1 MTALESK
8 QTVSYANAAARI
20 QHYIADED
28 DALIHPA
35 SHTRLWAHGKKMPR
49 AILYLHG
56 YTDSTQQFA
65 AMGELL
71 FEHGMNVFV
80 PRLPHHGYR
89 ARMSTEHGSL
99 TIPELLQW
107 TNDMVD
113 TALDLGERLTVI
125 GLSLGG
131 VLATW
136 VAEQR
141 AEVDCVLIL
150 APAYGT
156 KVVPLRATR
165 AVARIMGRL
174 PNLFIWWDPRV
185 RAATGIEYAYP
196 RFATHVLAR
205 LYDFSGD
212 LLAHARANPPAA
224 RRVWMITNANDFAV
238 SNSICDAFVAAWRS
252 HKPQQIQTYQFA
264 KTLRLPHDFLDSLDS
279 AVQPKVVYPRLLEII
294 QRDEPTDRQVE
305 QA

>member
-1 MTALESK
+1 
-8 QTVSYANAAARI
+8 
-20 QHYIADED
+20 
-28 DALIHPA
+28 
-35 SHTRLWAHGKKMPR
+35 
-49 AILYLHG
+49 
-56 YTDSTQQFA
+56 
-65 AMGELL
+65 
-71 FEHGMNVFV
+71 V

-89 ARMSTEHGSL
+89 DRLSTAHGKL
-99 TIPELLQW
+99 TIDELRQW
-107 TNDMVD
+107 TNDAVD
-113 TALDLGERLTVI
+113 AALGLGERLTVM

-156 KVVPLRATR
+156 RVIPLRATR
-165 AVARIMGRL
+165 AAARVMGRL
-174 PNLFIWWDPRV
+174 PNLLIWWDPRV
-185 RAATGIEYAYP
+185 RAETGIEYAYP
-196 RFATHVLAR
+196 RFATHVLAQ

-252 HKPQQIQTYQFA
+252 HNPPQIQTYQFP
-264 KTLRLPHDFLDSLDS
+264 KNLRLPHDFLDPIDS
-279 AVQPKVVYPRLLEII
+279 AVQPDVVFPRLLEII
-294 QRDEPTDRQVE
+294 QHD
-305 QA
+305 

>member
-1 MTALESK
+1 MTASESK
-8 QTVSYANAAARI
+8 RAISYANARARI
-20 QHYIADED
+20 QRQIADED

-35 SHTRLWAHGKKMPR
+35 AHTRLWAYDKKTPR
-49 AILYLHG
+49 AVLYLHG
-56 YTDSTQQFA
+56 YTDSTQQFN

-71 FEHGMNVFV
+71 FERGINVFV

-89 ARMSTEHGSL
+89 DRLSTAHGKL
-99 TIPELLQW
+99 TIDELRQW
-107 TNDMVD
+107 TNDAVD
-113 TALDLGERLTVI
+113 AALGLGERLTVM

-156 KVVPLRATR
+156 RIIPLRATR
-165 AVARIMGRL
+165 AAARVVGRL

-185 RAATGIEYAYP
+185 RAETGIEYAYP
-196 RFATHVLAR
+196 RFATHVLAQ

-252 HKPQQIQTYQFA
+252 HNPQQIQTYQFP
-264 KTLRLPHDFLDSLDS
+264 KNLRLPHDFLDPIDS
-279 AVQPKVVYPRLLEII
+279 AVQPEAVFPHLLEII
-294 QRDEPTDRQVE
+294 QHD
-305 QA
+305 